1 MRLNNSSKV
10 TRAAIL
16 ATLALLTA
24 ACTPDPAPTTTPP
37 GSTTSST
44 TTSSPTTSSP
54 SPTVDPDVAAAEA
67 AILEAYRGYW
77 ATKVAI
83 LADASV
89 DPDDTIDT
97 YAIDT
102 ARSGLL
108 ETLLLYRSN
117 RIITTGEPVL
127 DPVVSDV
134 VLDAPPSATITDC
147 VDVANWQPIY
157 RDTRESAA
165 APGQATRVLMIS
177 TAAIYDDR
185 WVIRTQDVDRETP
198 C

>member
-10 TRAAIL
+10 TRAAIV
-16 ATLALLTA
+16 ATLVLLTA
-24 ACTPDPAPTTTPP
+24 ACTADPAPTTTAT

-83 LADASV
+83 LADTSV
-89 DPDDTIDT
+89 DPDDTIDI

-117 RIITTGEPVL
+117 RIITTGAPVL

-134 VLDAPPSATITDC
+134 VLDAPASATITDC

-185 WVIRTQDVDRETP
+185 WVIRTQEVNRETP